1 MCRCYITNY
10 MIMKKL
16 ILLFALISMVMMQ
29 SCMTT
34 RTPVANYQMQEGEKV
49 CYSKGRQCYLFWG
62 LIPLG
67 RTKVATPPD
76 GVCEVRTSY
85 GFWDAFL
92 SVITGGIFEMQ
103 RIKVYVKKPVE
114 TKTASI
120 PESTEQVSQTQEL
133 TQELS
138 YQSE

>member
-1 MCRCYITNY
+1 
-10 MIMKKL
+10 
-16 ILLFALISMVMMQ
+16 MQ

>member
-1 MCRCYITNY
+1 

>member
-1 MCRCYITNY
+1 
-10 MIMKKL
+10 MKKL